1 MDLSEISRC
10 HQVVQC
16 NRKFN
21 RFSLASWCWSI
32 SVTVL
37 LHAYLN
43 QLLQDGTRSC
53 RQDKTSTVCALS
65 HTADTSQPTGSKG
78 RVYPGALRD
87 PLLPPLTITF
97 FLLLKE
103 QQHISLANY
112 NDGKWFLG
120 VCLLSVK
127 KNNKNKL
134 NPFAFQ
140 ILVIWKSE
148 TKLWKLKISARIKH
162 VSMF

>member
-21 RFSLASWCWSI
+21 RFSPLASWWGSI
-32 SVTVL
+32 SVTIL

-78 RVYPGALRD
+78 RMYPGALRD
-87 PLLPPLTITF
+87 LLLPPLTITF
-97 FLLLKE
+97 FLLLKQ

-112 NDGKWFLG
+112 NDGKWF
-120 VCLLSVK
+120 SWSMSSQFK
-127 KNNKNKL
+127 KKQQKQIEPFCFPDSSHLKKWNK
-134 NPFAFQ
+134 
-140 ILVIWKSE
+140 
-148 TKLWKLKISARIKH
+148 TLKTENICKN
-162 VSMF
+162 